1 MHAKTTAPAPA
12 PAPAPPTTTTTT
24 TRNSKMDEMLC
35 ENLYCAWC
43 ISGTTN
49 AKVIPPVYLT
59 I

>member
-12 PAPAPPTTTTTT
+12 PAPTTTT